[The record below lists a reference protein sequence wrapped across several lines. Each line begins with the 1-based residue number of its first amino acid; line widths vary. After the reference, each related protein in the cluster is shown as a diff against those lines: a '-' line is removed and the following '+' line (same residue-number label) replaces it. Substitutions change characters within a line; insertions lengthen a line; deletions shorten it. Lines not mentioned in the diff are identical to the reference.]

1 MSGWAGKWVEGKY
14 EVAEAA
20 IVVVVVAVV
29 HVEVVVV
36 EVVVVVVEVVV
47 VEVGVRFSI
56 TSSES
61 PLNRRPSATT
71 TPRKQTKRASSQDLI
86 FIPRA

>member
-1 MSGWAGKWVEGKY
+1 
-14 EVAEAA
+14 
-20 IVVVVVAVV
+20 VVVVVVEVV
-29 HVEVVVV
+29 VVEVIVVVVEVVVV
-36 EVVVVVVEVVV
+36 EVVVIV

-56 TSSES
+56 TSSEF

-71 TPRKQTKRASSQDLI
+71 IPRKQTKRGSSQDLI

>member
-1 MSGWAGKWVEGKY
+1 
-14 EVAEAA
+14 
-20 IVVVVVAVV
+20 VVVVV
-29 HVEVVVV
+29 VEVVVV
-36 EVVVVVVEVVV
+36 EVVVVEVVVVEVVV

-56 TSSES
+56 TSSEF

-71 TPRKQTKRASSQDLI
+71 IPRKQTKRGSSQDLI